1 MPSLE
6 CACWRIARKVK
17 WDFPITCGID
27 EAGRGPVI
35 GPMAICLV
43 GCSPGQLKELEAL
56 AVKDSKA
63 LSPSARE
70 TLFPEIKKVAIV
82 ETRMITAD
90 ELNRRMGGENLNTI
104 EMKAMAEL
112 IDRMAGERTV
122 YIDSP
127 DPNPL
132 RCASRVLSYCAG
144 KNVKI
149 IAEHKADAKYPVVSA
164 ASICAKVQRDN
175 EIEKIKKEIGYD
187 FNSGYPSD
195 PMTIGFL
202 TKHMDDSNVKK
213 YLRKKWKTLDKIRQK
228 QKTLGEF

>member
-1 MPSLE
+1 MPSL
-6 CACWRIARKVK
+6 
-17 WDFPITCGID
+17 TCGID

-35 GPMAICLV
+35 GPMVICLV
-43 GCSPGQLKELEAL
+43 SCSPGQLKELEAL

-70 TLFPEIKKVAIV
+70 TLFPEIKKVALV

-104 EMKAMAEL
+104 EMKTMAEL
-112 IDRMAGERTV
+112 IDRVRVNGERAV

-127 DPNPL
+127 DPKPL

-149 IAEHKADAKYPVVSA
+149 IAAHKADAKYPVVSA
-164 ASICAKVQRDN
+164 ASICAKVQRDS
-175 EIEKIKKEIGYD
+175 EIEKIKKEISID

-195 PMTIGFL
+195 QMTIDFL
-202 TKHMDDSNVKK
+202 TKHMDDAN
-213 YLRKKWKTLDKIRQK
+213 LRKYIRWKWKTLRNVRQK